1 MMAQT
6 LKTSGDT
13 ASQPETRQ
21 RADHTVTETARE
33 HVEASGP
40 VVNVHAADLNG
51 ETPVAV
57 CDSLTRYDLAIDFS
71 RPAEDIAPALQTVL
85 RDGVDSGR
93 WARVDNRLTP
103 VEAAEQAIGRAV
115 LGSLAGLAT
124 NPHDV
129 ADRLTAAIENAQAE
143 HLARPEVG
151 GFPVGEAQGHEAFH
165 TAVVAMARA
174 LALSGNRTLTADG
187 LRASLDM
194 AIAEARA

>member
-1 MMAQT
+1 MKRTT
-6 LKTSGDT
+6 LSRQI
-13 ASQPETRQ
+13 ASSPAAALAHPHPLL
-21 RADHTVTETARE
+21 ADTARE
-33 HVEASGP
+33 HVEAPGP

-57 CDSLTRYDLAIDFS
+57 RDSLTRYDLAIDFS

-103 VEAAEQAIGRAV
+103 VEVAEQAIGRAV
-115 LGSLAGLAT
+115 LGSLAGLTT

-129 ADRLTAAIENAQAE
+129 ADRLTTAIENAQAE

-151 GFPVGEAQGHEAFH
+151 GFPLSEAQGHEAFH
-165 TAVVAMARA
+165 TAVVAMARS
-174 LALSGNRTLTADG
+174 LALSANRTLTADG
-187 LRASLDM
+187 LRSALDM